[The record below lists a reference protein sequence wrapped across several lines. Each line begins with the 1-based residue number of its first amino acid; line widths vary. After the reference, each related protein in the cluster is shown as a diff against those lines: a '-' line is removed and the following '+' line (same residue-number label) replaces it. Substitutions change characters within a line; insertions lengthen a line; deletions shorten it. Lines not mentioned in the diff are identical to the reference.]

1 MEKRI
6 ILAFVLSFIVLLT
19 WSTLNPAPRK
29 TIPNS
34 SQVFV
39 NKQTTVMPDFASPV
53 SNPSETV
60 VAENIRVLEND
71 KIKVEFSNIGGS
83 IKSIVIKEFNTSLPI
98 TNIFSVAAV
107 AKNEFVVEQSS
118 KNKITYSF
126 QSGKE
131 KVIKSYS
138 LSNQDYLIDVNVQT
152 EGLSNL
158 EFGAY
163 QVNSSSLDKKISQ
176 SPEKSLFE
184 YSIGLFN
191 QIIRKDNAIDF
202 TAKENKNQ
210 LGEVF

>member
-1 MEKRI
+1 VWLKNGRIANFALFPIIIRRLRSSKVKNMEKRI
-6 ILAFVLSFIVLLT
+6 ITAFVLSFIVLLT

-29 TIPNS
+29 T
-34 SQVFV
+34 
-39 NKQTTVMPDFASPV
+39 V
-53 SNPSETV
+53 SNPSQIVVNKENAVILDPASASVISKSSETIL
-60 VAENIRVLEND
+60 AENIRVLEND

-131 KVIKSYS
+131 KVIKSYT

-163 QVNSSSLDKKISQ
+163 QVNSSSLDKNIPISG
-176 SPEKSLFE
+176 K
-184 YSIGLFN
+184 
-191 QIIRKDNAIDF
+191 
-202 TAKENKNQ
+202 
-210 LGEVF
+210 VFV